1 MGAGQR
7 RDYTAWAWEA
17 GQSPVG
23 HETNQKE
30 TPVGFPCFAAPA
42 SQHAT
47 FPGMPQPCACPWRKG
62 KARLKIKNGKENL
75 ENLFLPLFNQRLSPE
90 TSCPAAMPAHREGY
104 LCHTATRQ
112 NLSGLEM
119 AVAES
124 SGGAASRKGN
134 AKHRVKEHV
143 SAGSPLQAVK
153 LQ

>member
-17 GQSPVG
+17 GQSPVR

-30 TPVGFPCFAAPA
+30 TPVGFPCFTAPA

-47 FPGMPQPCACPWRKG
+47 FPGVLERCACPWRKG
-62 KARLKIKNGKENL
+62 KARLKIKNEKENL
-75 ENLFLPLFNQRLSPE
+75 ENLFLPLFNQRLSPK

-104 LCHTATRQ
+104 LHRAATRQ

-124 SGGAASRKGN
+124 PGGSRQQEGE
-134 AKHRVKEHV
+134 R
-143 SAGSPLQAVK
+143 
-153 LQ
+153 